1 MLLFLQKSYIDCSVY
16 MVGSLIKREGLMYFG
31 VGWRENNSHFA
42 YLFVQNS
49 GNHLGVTPYSCLI
62 LRGGELFPFT
72 HLATKAQ
79 RMQVTCS
86 SHTAYKG

>member
-62 LRGGELFPFT
+62 LRGGELFPLHT
-72 HLATKAQ
+72 PCDH
-79 RMQVTCS
+79 S
-86 SHTAYKG
+86 SEDASDLLKPHSL